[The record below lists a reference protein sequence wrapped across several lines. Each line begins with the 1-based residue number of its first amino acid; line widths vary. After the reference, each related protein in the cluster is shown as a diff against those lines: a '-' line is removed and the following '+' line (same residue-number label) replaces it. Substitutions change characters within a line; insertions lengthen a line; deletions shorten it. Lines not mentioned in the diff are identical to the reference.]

1 MPQDKSLFPDMTV
14 KENVR
19 MGGYILKD
27 RREVERRI
35 EAVFAMFP
43 ILRERAARPAK
54 VLSGGEQQMLLLGR
68 ALVLQPQIIMLDE
81 PSLGLAPK
89 VARQIFDNMDRLRR
103 AGMTI
108 ILVEQNARMG
118 LEFADWG
125 CVLDLGRV
133 VFEGASGSI
142 LEDPRIQELY
152 LGRRRA
158 FRHGSR
164 RMTHSIQILLL
175 GLALGGVYALMASG
189 LTLIFGVMGIVNL
202 AHAAFM
208 TVAAYLSFLAF
219 ARYGLDP
226 ILSIVIVM
234 PLMFAARRR
243 DLPAAVRALVRRPA
257 RARHDACS

>member
-1 MPQDKSLFPDMTV
+1 MFKGEPLDGLRPDQVLRRGICFVPQDRSLFPDMTV

-19 MGGYILKD
+19 MGGYILQD
-27 RREVERRI
+27 RHEVERRV
-35 EAVFAMFP
+35 EAVFALFP

-89 VARQIFDNMDRLRR
+89 VARQIFDDMDRLRG

-125 CVLDLGRV
+125 CVLDLGKA
-133 VFEGASGSI
+133 VFEGASRAL

-152 LGRRRA
+152 LGRRR
-158 FRHGSR
+158 
-164 RMTHSIQILLL
+164 
-175 GLALGGVYALMASG
+175 GL
-189 LTLIFGVMGIVNL
+189 
-202 AHAAFM
+202 
-208 TVAAYLSFLAF
+208 
-219 ARYGLDP
+219 RQE
-226 ILSIVIVM
+226 
-234 PLMFAARRR
+234 
-243 DLPAAVRALVRRPA
+243 RAG
-257 RARHDACS
+257 

>member
-1 MPQDKSLFPDMTV
+1 MALLEVEDVAAGYGAGPDILRGLSLRIEPDRSYCIIGPNGAGKSTLLRVICGLLPARRGRVVFRGEALAGLRPDQILRRGICFVPQDKSLFPDMTV
-14 KENVR
+14 RENVR
-19 MGGYILKD
+19 MGGYILPD
-27 RREVERRI
+27 RREIARRA

-68 ALVLQPQIIMLDE
+68 AMVLQPQIIMLDE

-125 CVLDLGRV
+125 CVLDLGRAM
-133 VFEGASGSI
+133 FEGRSGSI
-142 LEDPRIQELY
+142 LQDPRIQELY

-158 FRHGSR
+158 FR
-164 RMTHSIQILLL
+164 QE
-175 GLALGGVYALMASG
+175 
-189 LTLIFGVMGIVNL
+189 
-202 AHAAFM
+202 AA
-208 TVAAYLSFLAF
+208 
-219 ARYGLDP
+219 G
-226 ILSIVIVM
+226 
-234 PLMFAARRR
+234 
-243 DLPAAVRALVRRPA
+243 
-257 RARHDACS
+257 